1 MLLALK
7 WDSVRDRWTRIA
19 IISRKRELKNPN
31 DCNIQKI
38 MFALENELDKLN
50 SGMMK

>member
-19 IISRKRELKNPN
+19 IISRERELKNPN

-38 MFALENELDKLN
+38 MFTLENELEKVNL
-50 SGMMK
+50 SMMK